1 MRGSCHTVFHR
12 RGCHACR
19 QMNCLAVPAGTRN
32 VFEKVVSLVALWMLG
47 YSKAETAQPGMKSVQ
62 PASGSKQSHAPAE
75 AAPGVPSTCQQA
87 CWQSVW
93 HQAAVLEH
101 NTGVSRTHLMLP
113 DQGPDD
119 AGVAAKWFAPV
130 LAHPAL
136 LRPGRQR
143 RPHACRASCC
153 HCIWWAWQG
162 QPLGLCQ
169 QLPDGTG
176 ALRQLPFNACW
187 NPLATAGPPACS
199 S

>member
-75 AAPGVPSTCQQA
+75 AAPGVQSTCQQA

-101 NTGVSRTHLMLP
+101 NTGVSAHISCCLTRDQMTRALLQSGLP
-113 DQGPDD
+113 LCWHTLHCSDQGDKDVPM
-119 AGVAAKWFAPV
+119 
-130 LAHPAL
+130 PAE
-136 LRPGRQR
+136 RP
-143 RPHACRASCC
+143 A
-153 HCIWWAWQG
+153 
-162 QPLGLCQ
+162 
-169 QLPDGTG
+169 
-176 ALRQLPFNACW
+176 
-187 NPLATAGPPACS
+187 ATASGGLGKGSRLACVS
-199 S
+199 SSQMGQERCGNCLSMHFGIL